1 MKRMGIFKRIKNIV
15 AAETNGFLD
24 QVEKPVRMLNHYVRE
39 AEDELAKGQQALANQ
54 IFLEK
59 KQAALILQTRE
70 VLATRTRQAKLA
82 VEHGDE
88 QIAKLALQEKLIQ
101 EEKLQ
106 QYEAQLAKIKAQTA
120 DLIDKLDQF
129 QEKVEELKHRRL
141 LLLSKLNVTQ
151 SLKQINDS
159 FVSFNTDQFTKGFAQ
174 VEERILLLESEVEAR
189 QQLVSSARSTTPYYV
204 DSSLQEQ
211 VEKELQQLKGTN
223 SQVAE

>member
-1 MKRMGIFKRIKNIV
+1 MGIFKRIKNIV

-59 KQAALILQTRE
+59 KQAALILQTKE

-101 EEKLQ
+101 EEKLK

-159 FVSFNTDQFTKGFAQ
+159 FVSFNTEHFSKGFAQ

-189 QQLVSSARSTTPYYV
+189 QQLVASARSTTPYYV

-211 VEKELQQLKGTN
+211 VEKELQQLKGPS